1 MELTSSTVVTAII
14 LTKNEEPNLKR
25 VLDRL
30 TWLQRVVILDSFSTD
45 ATLDIANSYP
55 NVEVFQR
62 KFDTHGN
69 QWNYGLSLLKS
80 KWALTLDAD
89 YVLTPE
95 FIEETKS
102 IVANPQ
108 DIAYETTFK
117 FLVFGRK
124 LFADNTTPRPVLFDI
139 DKCMYY
145 DDGHTQRLKINGTTG
160 RYKSYILHDDR
171 KSLSRWLSNQ
181 DGYAI
186 KESKKLVNEPA
197 SEMPL
202 SGKIRKTKVLA
213 PFLVF
218 FHCLFVK
225 RLIFNGWEGWH
236 YTLQRTMV
244 EILLAIRL
252 IEDEK
257 LAEKPGPAPTLTIVK
272 DDLKSN
278 LVK

>member
-1 MELTSSTVVTAII
+1 MELTTSTLLTALI

-25 VLDRL
+25 VLDEL
-30 TWLQRVVILDSFSTD
+30 TWLERVVILDSYSTD
-45 ATLDIANSYP
+45 ATLDIAASYP

-62 KFDTHGN
+62 SFDTHGN
-69 QWNYGLSLLKS
+69 QWNYGLSLLNS

-89 YVLTPE
+89 YVLTPD
-95 FIEETKS
+95 FIHETKKMIEGTEHS
-102 IVANPQ
+102 
-108 DIAYETTFK
+108 AYDTTFK
-117 FLVFGRK
+117 FLVFGK
-124 LFADNTTPRPVLFDI
+124 PLLGDNTTPRPVLFQLA
-139 DKCMYY
+139 KCIYF
-145 DDGHTQRLKINGTTG
+145 DDGHTQRLRIDGTTG
-160 RYKSYILHDDR
+160 KYRSYILHDDR

-186 KESKKLVNEPA
+186 KESRKLVNEPA
-197 SEMPL
+197 GEGPL
-202 SGKIRKTKVLA
+202 SAKIRKTKVLA

-225 RLIFNGWEGWH
+225 RLIFNGWVGWH

-257 LAEKPGPAPTLTIVK
+257 LSKDTQPGQVPAASVATAK
-272 DDLKSN
+272 
-278 LVK
+278 